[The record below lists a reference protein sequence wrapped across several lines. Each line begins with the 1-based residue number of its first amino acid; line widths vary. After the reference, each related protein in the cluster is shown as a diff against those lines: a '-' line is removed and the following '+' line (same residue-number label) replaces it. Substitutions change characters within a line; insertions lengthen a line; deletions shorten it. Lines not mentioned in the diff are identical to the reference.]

1 MAVVIGI
8 IALLAGLGLPAIRT
22 LYKSFESQGGAKS
35 MISGALASA
44 RAIAARDSR
53 YAGIRFE
60 RDSEGGLYMVFI
72 THDRGA
78 TGLSPGFRAVEGV
91 KPIKLPDA
99 AGVTDLMVRSDPGDA
114 SRTVDESLA
123 EAHLDDGDAANVGP
137 DGENARLRD
146 TCTFS
151 IIFSST
157 GKLVRQDVRVR
168 NRNGVYQPN
177 NALGKVSRDD
187 VFNSPQNIAD
197 GVGMFVQDDY
207 PELGLGAE
215 PSRNRFVIYDK
226 NTFDACPNA
235 AARFNYLVTLPF
247 TYINAYTG
255 TIVSSD

>member
-1 MAVVIGI
+1 MAVVIAI

-22 LYKSFESQGGAKS
+22 LYKSFESEGGAKS
-35 MISGALASA
+35 AISAALASA

-53 YAGIRFE
+53 YAGVRFQ
-60 RDSEGGLYMVFI
+60 RDSEGALYMIFI

-78 TGLSPGFRAVEGV
+78 TRLSPGFRAVAGV

-99 AGVTDLMVRSDPGDA
+99 TGVTDLMVRSNPGDA
-114 SRTVDESLA
+114 STSLDQPLA
-123 EAHLDDGDAANVGP
+123 EAHLDDRNAANLGP

-168 NRNGVYQPN
+168 NRDGYRDTAADTHVSDDDIFNKKAQVD
-177 NALGKVSRDD
+177 AGK
-187 VFNSPQNIAD
+187 A
-197 GVGMFVQDDY
+197 MFYQDDH

-226 NTFDACPNA
+226 NTFDACPNE